1 MRLTTEDFFAKI
13 TRLARDHCVF
23 LLWKGRNSMFGNKN
37 KEEKA
42 AQDVAVSAEIERLIS
57 LPVADLAAEM
67 MPAFGPDG
75 PRVPGGGVGILQVL
89 SWLMSSY
96 PRGNKNLSRLLPAGR
111 EGIQALER
119 AGLVQILHRG
129 EDGSAGRL
137 NVTRLG
143 QAALAGDSVRQHL
156 ARPS

>member
-1 MRLTTEDFFAKI
+1 ML
-13 TRLARDHCVF
+13 
-23 LLWKGRNSMFGNKN
+23 GNKG
-37 KEEKA
+37 EKA

-119 AGLVQILHRG
+119 AGLVQILQRG